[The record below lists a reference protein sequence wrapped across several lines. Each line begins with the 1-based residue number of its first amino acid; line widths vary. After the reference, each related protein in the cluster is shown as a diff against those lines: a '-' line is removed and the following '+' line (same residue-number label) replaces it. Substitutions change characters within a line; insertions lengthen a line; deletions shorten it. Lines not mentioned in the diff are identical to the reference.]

1 LSKEECRQHVV
12 KEAFKIDIVEVN
24 ERTIDKEKL
33 VKIVQEIAKFNC
45 QSAHQELL
53 IQRLEAELR
62 DLKELYNE
70 HKRKFPNKFDL
81 PHSPVEGN
89 CGVEA
94 KGGEECSI
102 EGAVDG
108 AVDGAVEGSVGGC
121 VEGVVEDGVKGA
133 EERHVEGVKEGVVEV
148 VVVDVVQEVGEKVT
162 VPSAEQVSAE
172 VGVDSAEAVDEEG
185 GAQSVQLIGE
195 DFQGQGEHNN
205 MYNRMKAD
213 PRPRQQSWLKK
224 SPWIVCFRKRRRKL
238 SEPHM

>member
-24 ERTIDKEKL
+24 ERTTDKEKF
-33 VKIVQEIAKFNC
+33 VKIVQEIAKFNR

-70 HKRKFPNKFDL
+70 HKRKFPNRFDL

-94 KGGEECSI
+94 KGGEECSV

-108 AVDGAVEGSVGGC
+108 VVEGSVGGCVEGGVKGVEEGHVEGAKEGSVGGCVEGAVEGDVKGAEEGHVEGAKEGSVGGC
-121 VEGVVEDGVKGA
+121 VEGVVKGGVKGA
-133 EERHVEGVKEGVVEV
+133 EEGHVEGAKEGLVEI
-148 VVVDVVQEVGEKVT
+148 VVVDI
-162 VPSAEQVSAE
+162 A
-172 VGVDSAEAVDEEG
+172 
-185 GAQSVQLIGE
+185 
-195 DFQGQGEHNN
+195 
-205 MYNRMKAD
+205 
-213 PRPRQQSWLKK
+213 
-224 SPWIVCFRKRRRKL
+224 
-238 SEPHM
+238 